1 MPARETKRI
10 VIFTLPPVREIDLV
24 GAADVFTS
32 ANRAAAGEP
41 LYEVKIVSAEKTS
54 ADRKISGMCG
64 LSLYCDSDFRN
75 FRGEIDTLLVP
86 GGIGVE
92 EREPDTGAIEWL
104 RHAAAESRRVGSIC
118 TGAFLLAH
126 AGLLDSRRV
135 ATHWAFAA
143 ELARRYPKVNVDPEP
158 IWIQDD
164 NFYTSA
170 GVTAGID
177 LSLALLEEDHGAAL
191 ALEVA
196 RVLVV
201 FLRRPGNQA
210 QFSVSLAK
218 QSLERN
224 PLRELR
230 VWMAEHLTADLSV
243 PALAQRVAMS
253 PRNFQRVFTSSMG
266 KSPARYVEELRIETA
281 RRLLERTTQSMDEIA
296 DHCGFGSADVLS
308 RAFTRVLRLTPG
320 EYRRRFRSSGIR
332 G

>member
-10 VIFTLPPVREIDLV
+10 VFFTLPPVREIDLV
-24 GAADVFTS
+24 GAVDVFTS
-32 ANRAAAGEP
+32 ANRAVGGKP
-41 LYEVKIVSAEKTS
+41 LYGIKIVNAEKAR
-54 ADRKISGMCG
+54 ADRRIAGMCG
-64 LSLYCDSDFRN
+64 LSLNCDVDFRS
-75 FRGEIDTLLVP
+75 FRGEIDTLLIP
-86 GGIGVE
+86 GGTGAE
-92 EREPDTGAIEWL
+92 ESYPDTAAVQWL
-104 RHAAAESRRVGSIC
+104 RQAATDSRRVGSIC

-126 AGLLDSRRV
+126 AGLLDGRRA

-143 ELARRYPKVNVDPEP
+143 ELAKRYPKVNVDPEP

-210 QFSVSLAK
+210 QFSVSLRR

-230 VWMAEHLTADLSV
+230 VWMAEHLTANLSV

-253 PRNFQRVFTSSMG
+253 PRNFQRVFTSGVG
-266 KSPARYVEELRIETA
+266 KSPAHYVEELRIETA
-281 RRLLERTTQSMDEIA
+281 RRLLERTTQSLDEIA
-296 DHCGFGSADVLS
+296 DGCGFGSADVMA
-308 RAFTRVLRLTPG
+308 RAFTRVLQLTPG
-320 EYRRRFRSSGIR
+320 EYRSRFRSSGI
-332 G
+332 GK